1 MAKLKCEN
9 VLQVDKNNENAPF
22 QSYTFM
28 ED

>member
-9 VLQVDKNNENAPF
+9 VLQVDKNNEKATF
-22 QSYTFM
+22 QPYTFM